1 MLLILSN
8 YVYSTFFIKIKI
20 ISISYVSIFNN
31 ITFELG
37 EIKFQC
43 LKNCSKQL
51 SSQLLE
57 LSIYNAQSLYIHHWT
72 GSFIR

>member
-37 EIKFQC
+37 EIKLQC

-51 SSQLLE
+51 SSQRRMQLLE
-57 LSIYNAQSLYIHHWT
+57 LSIYNAQSLYIHH
-72 GSFIR
+72 